1 MSLPNVDFAITLV
14 VNEDE
19 GTLLDAYDL
28 QYVHEQLMTDKRT
41 KLRAERE
48 FPNHV
53 NKPSRE
59 SLDRCFEEVPF
70 KQGNREGHKLVYFSA
85 KETAEVCRGERE
97 FAHVLWV
104 KVAPVEEYVDG

>member
-1 MSLPNVDFAITLV
+1 MSHGYVYFAITLV
-14 VNEDE
+14 RNEADA
-19 GTLLDAYDL
+19 TLLDNFDL
-28 QYVHEQLMTDKRT
+28 NYCHQQLMTEKRT

-70 KQGNREGHKLVYFSA
+70 QCGDKTLHKLVYFSA
-85 KETAEVCRGERE
+85 KETGEVCRGERE
-97 FAHVLWV
+97 FARVLWV
-104 KVAPVEEYVDG
+104 KVSPVEAFPE